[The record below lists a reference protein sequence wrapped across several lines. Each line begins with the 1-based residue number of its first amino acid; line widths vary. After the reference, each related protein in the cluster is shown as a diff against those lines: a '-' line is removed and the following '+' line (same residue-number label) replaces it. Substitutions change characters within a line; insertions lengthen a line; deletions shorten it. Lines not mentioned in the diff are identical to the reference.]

1 MTIITQGHHPQF
13 HGTLLPFLPSE
24 IIVGITVCLLQIFV
38 IRVLLA
44 TPAPSQQ
51 LEFQGILLIYLE
63 VPFYSKGKSHV
74 VDLTSI
80 QVSDPILTPS

>member
-13 HGTLLPFLPSE
+13 HGILLPFLPSE
-24 IIVGITVCLLQIFV
+24 IIVGITDCLLQIFV
-38 IRVLLA
+38 IRVLPP

-51 LEFQGILLIYLE
+51 LKFQGILLIYLE
-63 VPFYSKGKSHV
+63 VPFYSKGESHV